1 MSGNRYKNYGRRLQY
16 RSSQGLTVRQYQKRF
31 KYFNKLKGG
40 NPIKRNFSSLNI
52 KRKLVSSKGK
62 FKSLKVERKFATSK
76 GKLTYRSKRGQT
88 VSEFQNRFRGENSKV
103 KKVSKPIKAKRKLV
117 SSKGKFKSL
126 KVERK
131 FATSKGKLTYR
142 SKRGQTV
149 SEYVQSDLKGVSG
162 YDLRKKDYPALGFN
176 FKVTSTLSSAGS
188 SGYGSDSDSFFQSIT
203 GIKATAG
210 ESVVVNSGV
219 NNRQYKLPTATTYPD
234 LVLTRG
240 LTTRT
245 SNFGDWCHSF
255 LIKDKGSYRVQTRT
269 INVMLLGGNR
279 DDILMTWTFY
289 DCYPKEVEIGAFNA
303 WTRR

>member
-52 KRKLVSSKGK
+52 KRKLVSSKGNFSSLNIKRKLVSSKGK
-62 FKSLKVERKFATSK
+62 FKSLKVE
-76 GKLTYRSKRGQT
+76 
-88 VSEFQNRFRGENSKV
+88 
-103 KKVSKPIKAKRKLV
+103 RKLV

-303 WTRR
+303 DKSELAIETLTMAYSYFSKQ